1 MTASFELEA
10 PDGVITLPETIRSSF
25 KGKLRVTVSTLSA
38 DDEAPAA
45 PAKADFIDFLIN
57 NPVEPFTPLTREEAN
72 DRYY

>member
-38 DDEAPAA
+38 DDEAPA
-45 PAKADFIDFLIN
+45 KADFIDFLIN
-57 NPVEPFTPLTREEAN
+57 NPVEAFTPLTREEAN